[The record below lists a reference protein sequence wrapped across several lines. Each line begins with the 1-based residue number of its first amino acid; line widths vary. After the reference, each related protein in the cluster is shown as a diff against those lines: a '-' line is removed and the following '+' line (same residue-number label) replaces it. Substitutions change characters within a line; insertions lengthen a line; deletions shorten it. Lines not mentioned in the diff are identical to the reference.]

1 MPRRKLIKER
11 VPTPPERPPEER
23 IKDFKEVNLGY
34 TFELAVKEAER
45 CLQCPPYEYAPCI
58 KGCPVHINIPGF
70 ISKLVEYRDDPDK
83 AVKEALNVIWA
94 CNSLPATTGRV
105 CPQEDQC
112 EMNCVM
118 GKVGDKINI
127 GKLERF
133 VADYAR
139 EKGIDEELLFEII
152 PKIEKKGQKVAI
164 IGAGPAGLTAA
175 GELAKLGYD
184 VTIYEALHEPGGV
197 LMYGIPEFRLPK
209 EIVNKEIEKL
219 RKLGVKILT
228 DTLLAGQL
236 PSKSSSKSTMLSSL
250 VPVLE
255 LRANQRPPGINLNG
269 IYTANEFLT
278 RVNLMKAYLFPE
290 YDTPVYVGKKV
301 IVIGAGNTAMDAARS
316 ARRFGAEVTIAYRRG
331 EEDVSAREEEVEH
344 AKEEGI
350 KFVYFVNPVEFIGD
364 ENGRVKAV
372 KFEKMKALDER
383 DARGKRK
390 IVGTGEYVTLEADT
404 VIIAIGKHPNRLII
418 NTPGLKVERGKI
430 VVDENLMTSIPGVF
444 AGGDAIRGE
453 QPSSW
458 RWVMGGRPRRPSTS
472 TSRRRGRK
480 RRTPDFFS
488 SPPLWYRMLFMSGKP
503 GGEKTYNVLFWEL
516 LSDTMASVSAVI
528 RNFRPLEGRAYIG
541 LIGLAILMNVKWV
554 SRDEALLAFIAGG
567 VFFVWYAFSIN
578 NCFDVDTD
586 SLNPDKVKRNPIASG
601 GELSFWEGVAIS
613 VVLALL
619 GTLSPPE
626 RTP

>member
-1 MPRRKLIKER
+1 MAVKRRIIKER
-11 VPTPPERPPEER
+11 VPTPERPPEER
-23 IKDFKEVNLGY
+23 VKSFVEVNLGY

-45 CLQCPPYEYAPCI
+45 CLQCPYDYAPCI
-58 KGCPVHINIPGF
+58 KGCPVHIDIPGF
-70 ISKLVEYRDDPDK
+70 ISKLVEYRDDPDR

-118 GKVGDKINI
+118 GRVGDKINI

-139 EKGIDEELLFEII
+139 EKGIDEELLFEMV
-152 PKIEKKGQKVAI
+152 PRIEKKGQKVAI

-209 EIVNKEIEKL
+209 SIVESEIDKL

-228 DTLLAGQL
+228 DHVVGKTVTMEELMEEYDAVFIASGAGT
-236 PSKSSSKSTMLSSL
+236 PRL
-250 VPVLE
+250 VD
-255 LRANQRPPGINLNG
+255 APGINLNG

-290 YDTPVYVGKKV
+290 YDTPVKVGKKV

-316 ARRFGAEVTIAYRRG
+316 ARRFGVEVTIAYRRG
-331 EEDVSAREEEVEH
+331 PEDVSARVEEVEH

-350 KFVYFVNPVEFIGD
+350 EFVYFVNPVEFIGD
-364 ENGRVKAV
+364 EKGRVKAV
-372 KFEKMKALDER
+372 KFEKMKPLDER
-383 DARGKRK
+383 DGRGKRK

-404 VIIAIGKHPNRLII
+404 VIIAIGKHPNRLIVT
-418 NTPGLKVERGKI
+418 TPGLKVERGKI

-453 QPSSW
+453 AT
-458 RWVMGGRPRRPSTS
+458 VILAMGDGRLAAKAIHEYLTK
-472 TSRRRGRK
+472 K
-480 RRTPDFFS
+480 RES
-488 SPPLWYRMLFMSGKP
+488 
-503 GGEKTYNVLFWEL
+503 N
-516 LSDTMASVSAVI
+516 A
-528 RNFRPLEGRAYIG
+528 
-541 LIGLAILMNVKWV
+541 
-554 SRDEALLAFIAGG
+554 
-567 VFFVWYAFSIN
+567 
-578 NCFDVDTD
+578 
-586 SLNPDKVKRNPIASG
+586 
-601 GELSFWEGVAIS
+601 
-613 VVLALL
+613 
-619 GTLSPPE
+619 
-626 RTP
+626 

>member
-1 MPRRKLIKER
+1 MAVKRKLIKER
-11 VPTPPERPPEER
+11 VPTPERPPEER
-23 IKDFKEVNLGY
+23 IHDFKEVNLGY

-45 CLQCPPYEYAPCI
+45 CLQCPANYAPCI
-58 KGCPVHINIPGF
+58 KGCPVHIDIPGF
-70 ISKLVEYRDDPDK
+70 IGKLVQYRDDPDK
-83 AVKEALNVIWA
+83 AVKEALKVIWA

-118 GKVGDKINI
+118 GKVGDKVNI

-139 EKGIDEELLFEII
+139 EKGIDEELLFEMV

-209 EIVNKEIEKL
+209 SIVESEIDKL
-219 RKLGVKILT
+219 KKLGVKILT
-228 DTLLAGQL
+228 DHIVGKTVTIEELLEEYDAVFIGSGAGTPRL
-236 PSKSSSKSTMLSSL
+236 IN
-250 VPVLE
+250 
-255 LRANQRPPGINLNG
+255 APGINLNG

-290 YDTPVYVGKKV
+290 YDTPVKVGKRV

-316 ARRFGAEVTIAYRRG
+316 ARRFGAEVIIAYRRG
-331 EEDVSAREEEVEH
+331 PEDVSARIEEVEH

-350 KFVYFVNPVEFIGD
+350 KFEYFINPVEFIGD
-364 ENGRVKAV
+364 ENGNVRAV
-372 KFEKMKALDER
+372 KFEKMKPLDER
-383 DARGKRK
+383 DSRGKRK
-390 IVGTGEYVTLEADT
+390 IVGTGEYVTIEADT

-453 QPSSW
+453 AT
-458 RWVMGGRPRRPSTS
+458 VILAMGD
-472 TSRRRGRK
+472 GRK
-480 RRTPDFFS
+480 AA
-488 SPPLWYRMLFMSGKP
+488 K
-503 GGEKTYNVLFWEL
+503 
-516 LSDTMASVSAVI
+516 
-528 RNFRPLEGRAYIG
+528 
-541 LIGLAILMNVKWV
+541 AIHEYLTK
-554 SRDEALLAFIAGG
+554 
-567 VFFVWYAFSIN
+567 
-578 NCFDVDTD
+578 
-586 SLNPDKVKRNPIASG
+586 KRKENA
-601 GELSFWEGVAIS
+601 
-613 VVLALL
+613 
-619 GTLSPPE
+619 
-626 RTP
+626 

>member
-1 MPRRKLIKER
+1 MAVKRKLIKER
-11 VPTPPERPPEER
+11 VPTPELPVEER
-23 IKDFKEVNLGY
+23 INSFKEVNLGY

-45 CLQCPPYEYAPCI
+45 CLQCPYNYAPCI
-58 KGCPVHINIPGF
+58 KGCPVHIDIPGF
-70 ISKLVEYRDDPDK
+70 ISKLVQYRDDPDR

-139 EKGIDEELLFEII
+139 EHGIDEELLFEIA
-152 PKIEKKGQKVAI
+152 PKIEKKGQRVAI

-184 VTIYEALHEPGGV
+184 VTIYEALHQAGGV

-209 EIVNKEIEKL
+209 EIVQSEIEKL
-219 RKLGVKILT
+219 EKLGVQILT
-228 DTLLAGQL
+228 DHVVGKTVTIEELLREYDAVFIGSGAGT
-236 PSKSSSKSTMLSSL
+236 PKL
-250 VPVLE
+250 VN
-255 LRANQRPPGINLNG
+255 APGINLNG

-290 YDTPVYVGKKV
+290 YDTPVKIGKKV
-301 IVIGAGNTAMDAARS
+301 VVIGAGNTAMDAART
-316 ARRFGAEVTIAYRRG
+316 ARRLGAEVTIAYRRG
-331 EEDVSAREEEVEH
+331 PEDVSARIEEVEH

-350 KFVYFVNPVEFIGD
+350 EFVYFVNPVEFVG

-372 KFEKMKALDER
+372 KFEKMQPLSER

-390 IVGTGEYVTLEADT
+390 IVPTGEYVTLEADT
-404 VIIAIGKHPNRLII
+404 VIIAIGKHPNRLIV
-418 NTPGLKVERGKI
+418 NTPDLEVERGKI

-453 QPSSW
+453 AT
-458 RWVMGGRPRRPSTS
+458 VILAMGDGRRAAKAIHEYLT
-472 TSRRRGRK
+472 RK
-480 RRTPDFFS
+480 REEQR
-488 SPPLWYRMLFMSGKP
+488 
-503 GGEKTYNVLFWEL
+503 EN
-516 LSDTMASVSAVI
+516 A
-528 RNFRPLEGRAYIG
+528 
-541 LIGLAILMNVKWV
+541 
-554 SRDEALLAFIAGG
+554 
-567 VFFVWYAFSIN
+567 
-578 NCFDVDTD
+578 
-586 SLNPDKVKRNPIASG
+586 
-601 GELSFWEGVAIS
+601 
-613 VVLALL
+613 
-619 GTLSPPE
+619 
-626 RTP
+626 